1 MCFEHQ
7 DFRKF
12 LRDDKTGKRI
22 LAVIV
27 DEAHCA
33 AQWAGDFRPHYGMLN
48 RLRALLPVGTPILA
62 TLATLSP
69 SALTE
74 VCSGLDLDLDTS
86 FFLNLGNDRPN
97 ITPSVVEMNGGKDY
111 AAINPHLPNPEEVH
125 SCADL
130 PKAIVFTNA
139 NAVKKTQVICRHLRR
154 LYSNVRGAIDF
165 LHAHQTAKAKRRV
178 MKQFRKGKIKIL
190 VATEAAGMVR
200 GLILFFS
207 SGGS

>member
-33 AQWAGDFRPHYGMLN
+33 AQWSGDFRPHYGMLN

-62 TLATLSP
+62 TSATLSP

-86 FFLNLGNDRPN
+86 FFLNLGNNHPN
-97 ITPSVVEMNGGKDY
+97 ITPSVVEMNSSKDY

-139 NAVKKTQVICRHLRR
+139 VEKTQVICCHLRR
-154 LYSNVRGAIDF
+154 LYSNVRGAINF
-165 LHAHQTAKAKRRV
+165 LHAHQTAKSKRCII
-178 MKQFRKGKIKIL
+178 KQFRKGKIKIL
-190 VATEAAGMVR
+190 VATEAVGMVH

-207 SGGS
+207 SSGS